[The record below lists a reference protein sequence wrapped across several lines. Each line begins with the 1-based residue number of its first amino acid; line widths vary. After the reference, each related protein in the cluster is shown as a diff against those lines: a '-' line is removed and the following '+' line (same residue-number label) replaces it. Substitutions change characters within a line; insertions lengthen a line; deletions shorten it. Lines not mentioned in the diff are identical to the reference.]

1 MRAAIYARV
10 STTEQAK
17 EGYSIDAQKSRLIDF
32 VNSQGW
38 EIADIYVDDGFSA
51 KDLNRPKMSCLM
63 HDMTKKHFDVV
74 LVYKLDRLVR
84 SVTDLHNLLQ
94 LFDKYDVKFKSATET
109 FETTS
114 AMGRFFITLVG
125 AMAQW
130 ERENLA
136 ERVKMGM
143 EQKVLKG
150 ERNGSY
156 APFGYQLIN
165 GKLIVDQKEAPIVR
179 RMFELYKTKGL
190 NHTARILNKEGLL
203 GRRNKQWAT
212 FTVQYVIENPVYCG
226 KIRWNKDSRSEEI
239 ITEGSH
245 EKIISEKEF
254 EEIQRVRESRSLLG
268 KRMTSSY
275 PFSSVLRCAR
285 CGSNFIGTHRQ
296 RKSGALYKY
305 YRCSGRFHHRNCDMP
320 IIAEWK
326 VTEAFLERAKWKI
339 DERTKKELQV
349 EKEEPVLYSDRD
361 ALEEELKVI
370 AKRKKKWQEAF
381 ANDAI
386 DVDQLRANMAE
397 EKQKEQRIMKLLTE
411 QPQETVEWDEEELLH
426 HLQELRSVWLDIDDY
441 SKKQFVNEIFE
452 SISID
457 TKSKGLTGPR
467 NIGVDIVSFTLR

>member
-10 STTEQAK
+10 STAEQAK

-38 EIADIYVDDGFSA
+38 EIADVYVDDGFSA
-51 KDLNRPKMSCLM
+51 KDLNRPKMQRMM
-63 HDMTKKHFDVV
+63 HDMTKKMFDVV

-165 GKLIVDQKEAPIVR
+165 GNLIIDPKEAPIVR

-190 NHTARILNKEGLL
+190 NHTARILNEEGLL

-212 FTVQYVIENPVYCG
+212 FTVQYVIENSVYCG

-239 ITEGSH
+239 VVDGSH

-254 EEIQRVRESRSLLG
+254 EEVQRIRQDRNKHG

-275 PFSSVLRCAR
+275 PFSGVLRCAR
-285 CGSNFIGTHRQ
+285 CGSNLIGTHRE
-296 RKSGALYKY
+296 RKSGTFYKY
-305 YRCSGRFHHRNCDMP
+305 YRCTGRYYHRNCDLPM
-320 IIAEWK
+320 IAEWK
-326 VTEAFLERAKWKI
+326 VTQAFLERAQWNI
-339 DERTKKELQV
+339 DEKVMKNIQV
-349 EKEEPVLYSDRD
+349 EEKEPIYDDRT

-386 DVDQLRANMAE
+386 DVEQLRANMAE
-397 EKQKEQRIMKLLTE
+397 EKEKEQRIMALLTE
-411 QPQETVEWDEEELLH
+411 QPQETVEWDEEELLR
-426 HLQELRSVWLDIDDY
+426 HLQELKSVWSDIDDY
-441 SKKQFVNEIFE
+441 SKKQFINEIFE
-452 SISID
+452 SISVD
-457 TKSKGLTGPR
+457 TKAQGRTGPR
-467 NIGVDIVSFTLR
+467 KAGVDIVGFTLR

>member
-17 EGYSIDAQKSRLIDF
+17 EGYSIDAQRSRLIDF

-38 EIADIYVDDGFSA
+38 EIADIYIDDGFSA
-51 KDLNRPKMSCLM
+51 KDLNRPKMQRMM

-94 LFDKYDVKFKSATET
+94 LFDKYDVKFKSATES

-156 APFGYQLIN
+156 APFGYQLTDGQLFI
-165 GKLIVDQKEAPIVR
+165 DPKEAPIVR
-179 RMFELYKTKGL
+179 RIFELYKTKGL

-203 GRRNKQWAT
+203 GRRRKQWAT
-212 FTVQYVIENPVYCG
+212 FTIQYVIDNPVYCG
-226 KIRWNKDSRSEEI
+226 KLRWNKDSRSEEI

-254 EEIQRVRESRSLLG
+254 EEIQRIRKSRSSYG
-268 KRMTSSY
+268 KRVTSAY
-275 PFSSVLRCAR
+275 PFSTVLRCAR
-285 CGSNFIGTHRQ
+285 CGSTFLGTHRR

-305 YRCSGRFHHRNCDMP
+305 YRCSGRFYHRNCDMP
-320 IIAEWK
+320 IVAEWK

-339 DERTKKELQV
+339 DEQTKKELQV
-349 EKEEPVLYSDRD
+349 EKEEPVYSDRD

-370 AKRKKKWQEAF
+370 AKRKRKWQEAF

-386 DVDQLRANMAE
+386 DVEQLRANMAQ
-397 EKQKEQRIMKLLTE
+397 EKEKEQRIMELLTE
-411 QPQETVEWDEEELLH
+411 QPQETVEWNEDELLQ
-426 HLQELRSVWLDIDDY
+426 HLQDIKSVWSDIDDY
-441 SKKQFVNEIFE
+441 SRKQFVNEIFE

-457 TKSKGLTGPR
+457 TKSKGLLGPR
-467 NIGVDIVSFTLR
+467 DIGVDIVNFTLR

>member
-1 MRAAIYARV
+1 MRAAIYTRV

-38 EIADIYVDDGFSA
+38 EIADIYVDDGYSA
-51 KDLNRPKMSCLM
+51 KDLNRPKMQRMM
-63 HDMTKKHFDVV
+63 HDMTKRKFDVV

-94 LFDKYDVKFKSATET
+94 LFDKYDVKFKSATES

-150 ERNGSY
+150 ERGGSY
-156 APFGYQLIN
+156 APFGYQLID
-165 GKLIVDQKEAPIVR
+165 GQLFIDPKEAPIVR

-203 GRRNKQWAT
+203 GRRNNQWAA
-212 FTVQYVIENPVYCG
+212 FTVQYIIENPVYCG

-239 ITEGSH
+239 IVDGTH
-245 EKIISEKEF
+245 EKIISEEEF
-254 EEIQRVRESRSLLG
+254 EEVQRIRKERNKQG
-268 KRMTSSY
+268 KRMTSFY
-275 PFSSVLRCAR
+275 PFSSVLHCGR
-285 CGSNFIGTHRQ
+285 CGSNLIGTHRE

-305 YRCSGRFHHRNCDMP
+305 YRCTGRFYHRNCDLPM
-320 IIAEWK
+320 IAEWK
-326 VTEAFLERAKWKI
+326 VTEAFLARTKWSI
-339 DERTKKELQV
+339 DEEVKKHIHV
-349 EKEEPVLYSDRD
+349 EKEEPVHDDRT

-370 AKRKKKWQEAF
+370 EKRKKKWQEAF

-386 DVDQLRANMAE
+386 DVEQLRANMAE
-397 EKQKEQRIMKLLTE
+397 EREKEQRILALLSQ
-411 QPQETVEWDEEELLH
+411 QPEESTSWTEEEVLK
-426 HLQELRSVWLDIDDY
+426 HLEELKSIWYEIDDY
-441 SKKQFVNEIFE
+441 SKKQFINELFE
-452 SISID
+452 SIVVD
-457 TKSKGLTGPR
+457 TKAQGRTGPR
-467 NIGVDIVSFTLR
+467 NAGVDIVGFKLR